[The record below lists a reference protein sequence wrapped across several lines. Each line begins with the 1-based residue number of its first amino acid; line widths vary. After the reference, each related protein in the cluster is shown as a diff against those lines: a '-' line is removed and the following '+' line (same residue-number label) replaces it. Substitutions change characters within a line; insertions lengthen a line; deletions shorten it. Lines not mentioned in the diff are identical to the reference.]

1 MIRNK
6 QTDKQKHMK
15 HTFQKKKKT
24 KIQYKNS
31 MQPFVDSTNNFR

>member
-15 HTFQKKKKT
+15 HTFQKKKT